1 MGPRLRPEA
10 MGQPKLLA
18 GCGQLSELWTTQDA
32 TLSAEDDEV
41 EGVDEDLSD
50 EEDEEDEE
58 EEEVDLSEV
67 DLSEE
72 VDDEADAADFDSD
85 RLSVR

>member
-1 MGPRLRPEA
+1 

-50 EEDEEDEE
+50 EEDEEEE
-58 EEEVDLSEV
+58 EVDLSEVDLSEV

-72 VDDEADAADFDSD
+72 VDDEADAVDFDSD

>member
-50 EEDEEDEE
+50 EEDEE

-72 VDDEADAADFDSD
+72 VDDEADAVDFDSD